1 MLISCDWRDFLLFLH
16 ANFTPSLQT
25 VIFNHPM
32 KKILKY
38 IFIAFIGVAVTTM
51 IACIIGIVAL
61 VGIIT
66 SDDEGTPDIKEN
78 SVLVINLS
86 GDIVEHSE
94 KGSPLSTI
102 TGKAEIQGLDD
113 IISAINNAA
122 DNKDIAGIYIEAG
135 LLQTDYSAL
144 QEIRHA
150 LLKAKKNKKW
160 IISYADAYSQG
171 TYYVCSAAD
180 EIWINPQGMID
191 IHGLAGQTTYLKDLL
206 EKVGVKMKV
215 IKVGTYKSATETFT
229 EDHMSDANREQS
241 TRYIQGMWNIIA
253 QDIAE
258 GRGLTIGEINSLAD
272 TLTAL
277 QDTKFLMD
285 KKLITKTL
293 YSEDVKKEIK
303 KRLKQGDDKDI
314 SQISC
319 KDLAKLTKNSS
330 SEKKIAIYYAQGS
343 IVQNA
348 ESGYVMGDAG
358 IISKKMVSD
367 LEKLAKDDNIKA
379 VVIRINS
386 GGGDAFASEEIWH
399 SVITLKSKKPVVI
412 SMGSMAAS
420 GAYYLSAGASWIV
433 AQPTTLTGSIGIF
446 GLLPDMTELMQSKL
460 GIKFDKVTTN
470 KHADFSSALTAR
482 PMSAE
487 EEAMLQGYINRGYEL
502 FCKRVS
508 DGRKIPVNQVKS
520 IAEGRVWIAADA
532 KNHKLVD
539 EIGGLKNAIDKAA
552 KLAKIDKYDIS
563 CYPAKKAWYED
574 LFNDIEKGNNNL
586 DEQLQSTLGV
596 YYEPFKMVKDI
607 KNQNPIQARIP
618 ILISVE

>member
-1 MLISCDWRDFLLFLH
+1 
-16 ANFTPSLQT
+16 
-25 VIFNHPM
+25 M
-32 KKILKY
+32 KKLLKY
-38 IFIAFIGVAVTTM
+38 IFIAFIGIVATT
-51 IACIIGIVAL
+51 IVACIIGIVAL
-61 VGIIT
+61 VGLIT
-66 SDDEGTPDIKEN
+66 RGNEGMSEIKDN
-78 SVLVINLS
+78 SVLVVNLS
-86 GDIVEHSE
+86 GNIVEHTE
-94 KGSPLSTI
+94 NGGPLSALTEKVG
-102 TGKAEIQGLDD
+102 TQGVDD
-113 IISAINNAA
+113 IVSAINNAA

-135 LLQTDYSAL
+135 MLQSDYSAL

-160 IISYADAYSQG
+160 IVSYSDAYSQG

-180 EIWINPQGMID
+180 EIWVNPQGMVD

-229 EDHMSDANREQS
+229 EDRMSDANREQT
-241 TRYIQGMWNIIA
+241 TRYIQGMWSIIA

-258 GRGLTIGEINSLAD
+258 GRGLTVKEVNSLAD

-303 KRLKQGDDKDI
+303 KKLKQEEGDDI

-319 KDLAKLTKNSS
+319 EDLAKLSKKSGS
-330 SEKKIAIYYAQGS
+330 GKKIAIYYAQGS

-348 ESGYVMGDAG
+348 ESGLVMGDAG

-367 LEKLAKDDNIKA
+367 LEKLAKDDNVKA

-386 GGGDAFASEEIWH
+386 GGGDAYASEEIWH
-399 SVITLKSKKPVVI
+399 SITTLKSKKPVVI
-412 SMGSMAAS
+412 SMGSLAAS

-446 GLLPDMTELMQSKL
+446 GLLPDVTELMQTKL

-470 KHADFSSALTAR
+470 KHADFTSALTAR

-487 EEAMLQGYINRGYEL
+487 EEAMLQQYINRGYEL

-508 DGRKIPVNQVKS
+508 DGRKIPINQVKA

-552 KLAKIDKYDIS
+552 KLAKIDKYETSD
-563 CYPAKKAWYED
+563 YPAKKAWYEE
-574 LFNDIEKGNNNL
+574 LFNDIEKSNNNL
-586 DEQLQSTLGV
+586 DEQLQSTLGA

-607 KNQNPIQARIP
+607 KNQSPIQARIP

>member
-1 MLISCDWRDFLLFLH
+1 MLIICEWSYFLVFLH
-16 ANFTPSLQT
+16 ANFIHSLQT
-25 VIFNHPM
+25 ITYCYLM
-32 KKILKY
+32 KKLLKY
-38 IFIAFIGVAVTTM
+38 IFVAFIGIVVTTM

-61 VGIIT
+61 VNIVT
-66 SDDEGTPDIKEN
+66 SDDEGMPDVKDN
-78 SVLVINLS
+78 SVLVVKLS
-86 GDIVEHSE
+86 GNIVEHAE
-94 KGSPLSTI
+94 KGSPLSILTEK
-102 TGKAEIQGLDD
+102 TEIQGLDD
-113 IISAINNAA
+113 IISAIDNAA
-122 DNKDIAGIYIEAG
+122 DSKEIAGIYIEAG
-135 LLQTDYSAL
+135 MLQTDYSAL

-150 LLKAKKNKKW
+150 LVKAKKNKKW
-160 IISYADAYSQG
+160 IVSYSDAYSQG

-180 EIWINPQGMID
+180 EIWINPQGVVD

-206 EKVGVKMKV
+206 AKVGVKMKV

-258 GRGLTIGEINSLAD
+258 GRGLTVKEVNSLAD

-303 KRLKQGDDKDI
+303 KLLKQKDDDEI

-319 KDLAKLTKNSS
+319 QDLAKLTKNSG
-330 SEKKIAIYYAQGS
+330 EDKKIAIYYAQGS

-348 ESGYVMGDAG
+348 ESGLVMGDAG
-358 IISKKMVSD
+358 IVSKKVVSD

-386 GGGDAFASEEIWH
+386 GGGDAYASEEIWH
-399 SVITLKSKKPVVI
+399 SVTTLKSKKPVVI

-446 GLLPDMTELMQSKL
+446 GLLPDVTELMQSKL
-460 GIKFDKVTTN
+460 GIKFDKVITN
-470 KHADFSSALTAR
+470 KHADFASALTAR

-487 EEAMLQGYINRGYEL
+487 EEAMLQQYINRGYEL

-508 DGRKIPVNQVKS
+508 DGRKIPVNQVKT

-532 KNHKLVD
+532 KNNKLVD

-552 KLAKIDKYDIS
+552 KLAKLDKYETS
-563 CYPAKKAWYED
+563 YYPAKKAWYED
-574 LFNDIEKGNNNL
+574 LFSNIEKGNNNL

>member
-1 MLISCDWRDFLLFLH
+1 
-16 ANFTPSLQT
+16 
-25 VIFNHPM
+25 
-32 KKILKY
+32 
-38 IFIAFIGVAVTTM
+38 M

-66 SDDEGTPDIKEN
+66 SDDEGVSEVKDN
-78 SVLVINLS
+78 SVLVVKLS
-86 GDIVEHSE
+86 GDIVEHAE
-94 KGSPLSTI
+94 KGSPLSALTEK
-102 TGKAEIQGLDD
+102 TEIQGLDD
-113 IISAINNAA
+113 IVSAIDNAA
-122 DNKDIAGIYIEAG
+122 ECKEISGIYIEAG
-135 LLQTDYSAL
+135 FLQSDYSAL

-160 IISYADAYSQG
+160 IISYADAYSQRA
-171 TYYVCSAAD
+171 YYVCSAAD
-180 EIWINPQGMID
+180 EIWINPQGVVD
-191 IHGLAGQTTYLKDLL
+191 IHGLSGQTTYLKDLL

-215 IKVGTYKSATETFT
+215 IKVGTYKSATETYT

-241 TRYIQGMWNIIA
+241 TRYILGMWNIIA

-258 GRGLTIGEINSLAD
+258 GRGLTFKDVNSLAD
-272 TLTAL
+272 TLTTL

-285 KKLITKTL
+285 KNLITRTL

-303 KRLKQGDDKDI
+303 KILKLGDNDDI

-319 KDLAKLTKNSS
+319 KDLAKLTKKSG
-330 SEKKIAIYYAQGS
+330 SENKIAIYYAQGS

-348 ESGYVMGDAG
+348 ESGLVMGDAG
-358 IISKKMVSD
+358 IVSKKMVGD

-399 SVITLKSKKPVVI
+399 SVMTLKDKKPVVV

-446 GLLPDMTELMQSKL
+446 GLLPDVTELMQSKL
-460 GIKFDKVTTN
+460 GIKFDKVITN
-470 KHADFSSALTAR
+470 KHADFASALTAR
-482 PMSAE
+482 PLSAE
-487 EEAMLQGYINRGYEL
+487 EEAMLQQYINRGYEL

-508 DGRKIPVNQVKS
+508 DGRKIPVDQVKTV
-520 IAEGRVWIAADA
+520 AEGRVWIAADA
-532 KNHKLVD
+532 KSHKLVD

-552 KLAKIDKYDIS
+552 RLAKLDKYETS

-574 LFNDIEKGNNNL
+574 LFDNIEERNNYL

>member
-1 MLISCDWRDFLLFLH
+1 MLIICEWSYFLVFLH
-16 ANFTPSLQT
+16 ANFIHSLQAIT
-25 VIFNHPM
+25 YCYSM
-32 KKILKY
+32 KKLLKY
-38 IFIAFIGVAVTTM
+38 IFVAFIGIVVTTM
-51 IACIIGIVAL
+51 IACIIGIIAL
-61 VGIIT
+61 VNIIT
-66 SDDEGTPDIKEN
+66 SDGKGMPDVKDN
-78 SVLVINLS
+78 SVLVVKLS
-86 GDIVEHSE
+86 GSIVEHAKE
-94 KGSPLSTI
+94 DSPLSALTEK
-102 TGKAEIQGLDD
+102 TEIQGLDD
-113 IISAINNAA
+113 IVSAINNAA
-122 DNKDIAGIYIEAG
+122 DSKEIAGIYIEAG
-135 LLQTDYSAL
+135 VLQSDYSAL

-150 LLKAKKNKKW
+150 LLTAKKNKKW
-160 IISYADAYSQG
+160 IVSYSDAYSQG

-180 EIWINPQGMID
+180 EIWINPQGMVD

-229 EDHMSDANREQS
+229 EDRMSDANREQS

-258 GRGLTIGEINSLAD
+258 GRGLTVKEVNSLAD

-277 QDTKFLMD
+277 QDAKFLMN

-303 KRLKQGDDKDI
+303 KLLKQKDDDEI

-319 KDLAKLTKNSS
+319 QDLAKLTKNSGTD
-330 SEKKIAIYYAQGS
+330 KKIAIYYAQGS

-348 ESGYVMGDAG
+348 ESGLVMGDAG
-358 IISKKMVSD
+358 IVSKEVVSD

-386 GGGDAFASEEIWH
+386 GGGDAYASEEIWH
-399 SVITLKSKKPVVI
+399 SVATLKSKKPVVI
-412 SMGSMAAS
+412 SMGNLAAS

-446 GLLPDMTELMQSKL
+446 GLLPDVTELMQSKL
-460 GIKFDKVTTN
+460 GIKFDKVITN
-470 KHADFSSALTAR
+470 KHADFASALTAR

-487 EEAMLQGYINRGYEL
+487 EEAMLQQYINRGYEL

-520 IAEGRVWIAADA
+520 IAEGRVWIAEDA

-552 KLAKIDKYDIS
+552 KLAKLDKYETS
-563 CYPAKKAWYED
+563 YYPAKKAWYED
-574 LFNDIEKGNNNL
+574 LFSNIEEGNNNL

>member
-1 MLISCDWRDFLLFLH
+1 MLIICEWSYFLVFLH
-16 ANFTPSLQT
+16 ANFIHSLQT
-25 VIFNHPM
+25 ITYCYLM
-32 KKILKY
+32 KKLLKY
-38 IFIAFIGVAVTTM
+38 IFAAFIGIVVTTM

-61 VGIIT
+61 VSIIT
-66 SDDEGTPDIKEN
+66 SDDEGMPDVKDN
-78 SVLVINLS
+78 SVLVVKLS
-86 GDIVEHSE
+86 GNIVEHAE
-94 KGSPLSTI
+94 KGSPLSALTEK
-102 TGKAEIQGLDD
+102 TEIQGLDD
-113 IISAINNAA
+113 IVSAINNAA
-122 DNKDIAGIYIEAG
+122 DSKEIAGIYIEAG
-135 LLQTDYSAL
+135 LLQSDYSIL

-160 IISYADAYSQG
+160 IISYSDAYSQG

-180 EIWINPQGMID
+180 EIWINPQGVVD

-206 EKVGVKMKV
+206 AKVGVKMKV
-215 IKVGTYKSATETFT
+215 IKVGTYKSATEAFT

-258 GRGLTIGEINSLAD
+258 GRGLTIKEINSLAD

-303 KRLKQGDDKDI
+303 KLLKQKDDDEI

-319 KDLAKLTKNSS
+319 QDLAKLTKNSGAD
-330 SEKKIAIYYAQGS
+330 KKIAIYYAQGS

-348 ESGYVMGDAG
+348 ESGLVMGDAG
-358 IISKKMVSD
+358 IVSKKVVSD

-386 GGGDAFASEEIWH
+386 GGGDAYASEEIWH
-399 SVITLKSKKPVVI
+399 SVTTLKSKKPVVI

-446 GLLPDMTELMQSKL
+446 GLLPDVTDLMQSKL
-460 GIKFDKVTTN
+460 GIKFDKVITN
-470 KHADFSSALTAR
+470 KHADFASALTAR

-487 EEAMLQGYINRGYEL
+487 EEAMLQQYINRGYEL

-508 DGRKIPVNQVKS
+508 DGRKIPINQVKS

-552 KLAKIDKYDIS
+552 KLAKLDKYETS
-563 CYPAKKAWYED
+563 YYPAKKAWYED
-574 LFNDIEKGNNNL
+574 LFSNIEKSNNNL

>member
-1 MLISCDWRDFLLFLH
+1 
-16 ANFTPSLQT
+16 
-25 VIFNHPM
+25 M
-32 KKILKY
+32 KKLLKY
-38 IFIAFIGVAVTTM
+38 IFAAFIGIVVTTM

-61 VGIIT
+61 VNIVT
-66 SDDEGTPDIKEN
+66 SDDEGMSDVKDN
-78 SVLVINLS
+78 SVLVVKLS
-86 GDIVEHSE
+86 GNIVEHAE
-94 KGSPLSTI
+94 KGSPLSVLTEK
-102 TGKAEIQGLDD
+102 TEIQGLDD
-113 IISAINNAA
+113 IVSAINNAA
-122 DNKDIAGIYIEAG
+122 DSKEIAGIYIEAG
-135 LLQTDYSAL
+135 LLQSDYSAL

-150 LLKAKKNKKW
+150 LLSAKKNKKW
-160 IISYADAYSQG
+160 IVSYSDAYSQG

-180 EIWINPQGMID
+180 EIWINPQGVVD
-191 IHGLAGQTTYLKDLL
+191 IHGIAGQTTYLKDLL
-206 EKVGVKMKV
+206 AKVGVKMKV

-258 GRGLTIGEINSLAD
+258 GRGLTVKEVNSLAD

-303 KRLKQGDDKDI
+303 KLLKQKDDEDI

-319 KDLAKLTKNSS
+319 QDLAKLTKNSR
-330 SEKKIAIYYAQGS
+330 EDKKIAIYYAQGS

-348 ESGYVMGDAG
+348 ESGLVMGDAG
-358 IISKKMVSD
+358 IVSKKVVSD

-386 GGGDAFASEEIWH
+386 GGGDAYASEEIWH

-446 GLLPDMTELMQSKL
+446 GLLPDVTELMQSKL
-460 GIKFDKVTTN
+460 GIKFDKVITN
-470 KHADFSSALTAR
+470 KHADFASALTAR

-487 EEAMLQGYINRGYEL
+487 EEAMLQQYINRGYEL

-508 DGRKIPVNQVKS
+508 DGRKIPVNQVKT

-552 KLAKIDKYDIS
+552 KLAKLDKYETS
-563 CYPAKKAWYED
+563 YYPAKKAWYED
-574 LFNDIEKGNNNL
+574 LFSNIEKGNNNL

>member
-1 MLISCDWRDFLLFLH
+1 
-16 ANFTPSLQT
+16 
-25 VIFNHPM
+25 M
-32 KKILKY
+32 KKFLKY
-38 IFIAFIGVAVTTM
+38 LFVTIIGVIVTTM

-61 VGIIT
+61 IGFI
-66 SDDEGTPDIKEN
+66 SGDSEGTPDVKDN
-78 SVLVINLS
+78 SVLVVKLS
-86 GDIVEHSE
+86 GDIVEHAEKDNPLSLFSE
-94 KGSPLSTI
+94 KT
-102 TGKAEIQGLDD
+102 EIQGLDE
-113 IISAINNAA
+113 IISAIDNAA
-122 DNKDIAGIYIEAG
+122 ATKEIAGIYIEAG
-135 LLQTDYSAL
+135 MLQADYSAL
-144 QEIRHA
+144 QEIRQA
-150 LLKAKKNKKW
+150 LLRAKQNKKW
-160 IISYADAYSQG
+160 IVSFADTYSQG
-171 TYYVCSAAD
+171 TYYVCSAAN
-180 EIWINPQGMID
+180 EIWINPQGMVD
-191 IHGLAGQTTYLKDLL
+191 IHGLAGQATYLKDLL
-206 EKVGVKMKV
+206 AKVGVKMKV
-215 IKVGTYKSATETFT
+215 VKVGTYKSATETFT
-229 EDHMSDANREQS
+229 EDHMSDANREQT
-241 TRYIQGMWNIIA
+241 TRYIQGMWSIISK
-253 QDIAE
+253 DIAE
-258 GRGLTIGEINSLAD
+258 GRGITVEEVNLLAD

-303 KRLKQGDDKDI
+303 KMLKQKDDNDI

-319 KDLAKLTKNSS
+319 KELAKFSNGNSGS
-330 SEKKIAIYYAQGS
+330 GKKIAIYYAQGS

-348 ESGYVMGDAG
+348 ESGLVMGDAG
-358 IISKKMVSD
+358 IVSKKMVGD

-399 SVITLKSKKPVVI
+399 SIVALKSKKPVVI

-470 KHADFSSALTAR
+470 KHADFASALTAR
-482 PMSAE
+482 PMSAD
-487 EEAMLQGYINRGYEL
+487 EEAMLQRYINRGYEL

-508 DGRKIPVNQVKS
+508 DGRKIPVSQVKA

-532 KNHKLVD
+532 KNHKLID
-539 EIGGLKNAIDKAA
+539 EIGGLQAAVNKAA
-552 KLAKIDKYDIS
+552 KLAKIDKYETS
-563 CYPAKKAWYED
+563 SYPAKKAWYED
-574 LFNDIEKGNNNL
+574 YLSDVEKGNNNL

-618 ILISVE
+618 VLISIE

>member
-1 MLISCDWRDFLLFLH
+1 MLIFCKWRDFLVFLH
-16 ANFTPSLQT
+16 ANFIPSVQT
-25 VIFNHPM
+25 VTYNYPM
-32 KKILKY
+32 KKFLKY
-38 IFIAFIGVAVTTM
+38 IFVAFISIVVTTM
-51 IACIIGIVAL
+51 IVCIVGIVAL
-61 VGIIT
+61 IGIIT
-66 SDDEGTPDIKEN
+66 KDDEGMPDIKDN
-78 SVLVINLS
+78 SVLVVKLS
-86 GDIVEHSE
+86 GDIVEHAE
-94 KGSPLSTI
+94 KGSPLSALTER
-102 TGKAEIQGLDD
+102 TVTQGLDD
-113 IISAINNAA
+113 IITAIDNAA
-122 DNKDIAGIYIEAG
+122 DSKEIAGIYIEAG
-135 LLQTDYSAL
+135 MLQSDYSAL

-180 EIWINPQGMID
+180 EIWINPQGMVD

-206 EKVGVKMKV
+206 EKVGIKMKV
-215 IKVGTYKSATETFT
+215 IKVGTYKSATESFT

-241 TRYIQGMWNIIA
+241 TRYIQGMWDIIA

-258 GRGLTIGEINSLAD
+258 GRGLTVKDINSLAD

-277 QDTKFLMD
+277 QDTKFLMN

-303 KRLKQGDDKDI
+303 KILKQKDDEEI

-319 KDLAKLTKNSS
+319 QDLAKLTKNSGS
-330 SEKKIAIYYAQGS
+330 GKKIAVYYAQGS

-348 ESGYVMGDAG
+348 ESGYAMGDAG
-358 IISKKMVSD
+358 IISKKMIGD
-367 LEKLAKDDNIKA
+367 LEKLAKDDDIKA

-399 SVITLKSKKPVVI
+399 SVTNLKSKKPVVI

-460 GIKFDKVTTN
+460 GIKFDKVITN
-470 KHADFSSALTAR
+470 KHADFTSALTAR

-508 DGRKIPVNQVKS
+508 DGRKIPINQVKT
-520 IAEGRVWIAADA
+520 IAEGRVWIAEDA
-532 KNHKLVD
+532 KKHKLVD
-539 EIGGLKNAIDKAA
+539 EIGGLKDAIDKAA
-552 KLAKIDKYDIS
+552 KLAKTDKYETS
-563 CYPAKKAWYED
+563 YYPAKKAWYED

-586 DEQLQSTLGV
+586 DEQLQSTLGI
-596 YYEPFKMVKDI
+596 YYEPFRMVKDI

>member
-1 MLISCDWRDFLLFLH
+1 
-16 ANFTPSLQT
+16 
-25 VIFNHPM
+25 M
-32 KKILKY
+32 KKFLKY
-38 IFIAFIGVAVTTM
+38 IFVAFIGIVVTTM

-66 SDDEGTPDIKEN
+66 SDDEGVSEVKDN
-78 SVLVINLS
+78 SVLVVKLS
-86 GDIVEHSE
+86 GDIVEHAE
-94 KGSPLSTI
+94 KGSPLSALTEK
-102 TGKAEIQGLDD
+102 TEIQGLDD
-113 IISAINNAA
+113 IVSAIDNAA
-122 DNKDIAGIYIEAG
+122 ECKEISGIYIEAG
-135 LLQTDYSAL
+135 FLQSDYSAL

-171 TYYVCSAAD
+171 AYYVCSAAD
-180 EIWINPQGMID
+180 EIWINPQGVVD
-191 IHGLAGQTTYLKDLL
+191 IHGLSGQTTYLKDLL

-215 IKVGTYKSATETFT
+215 IKVGTYKSATETYT

-241 TRYIQGMWNIIA
+241 TRYILGMWNIIA

-258 GRGLTIGEINSLAD
+258 GRGLTFKDVNSLAD
-272 TLTAL
+272 TLTTL

-285 KKLITKTL
+285 KNLITRTL

-303 KRLKQGDDKDI
+303 KILKLGDNDDI

-319 KDLAKLTKNSS
+319 KDLAKLTKKSG
-330 SEKKIAIYYAQGS
+330 SENKIAIYYAQGS

-348 ESGYVMGDAG
+348 ESGLVMGDAG
-358 IISKKMVSD
+358 IVSKKMVSD

-399 SVITLKSKKPVVI
+399 SVMTLKDKKPVVV
-412 SMGSMAAS
+412 SMGSMTAS
-420 GAYYLSAGASWIV
+420 GAYYLSSGASWIV

-446 GLLPDMTELMQSKL
+446 GLLPDVTELMQSKL
-460 GIKFDKVTTN
+460 GIKFDKVITN
-470 KHADFSSALTAR
+470 KHADYASALTAR
-482 PMSAE
+482 PLSAE
-487 EEAMLQGYINRGYEL
+487 EEAMLQQSVNRGYEL

-508 DGRKIPVNQVKS
+508 DGRKIPVDQVKTV
-520 IAEGRVWIAADA
+520 AEGRVWIAADA
-532 KNHKLVD
+532 KSHKLVD

-552 KLAKIDKYDIS
+552 KLAKLDKYETS

-574 LFNDIEKGNNNL
+574 LFDNIEERNNNL

>member
-1 MLISCDWRDFLLFLH
+1 MLIICEWSYFLVFLH
-16 ANFTPSLQT
+16 ANFIHSLQT
-25 VIFNHPM
+25 ITYCYLM
-32 KKILKY
+32 KKLLKY
-38 IFIAFIGVAVTTM
+38 IFAAFIGIVVTTM

-61 VGIIT
+61 VNIVT
-66 SDDEGTPDIKEN
+66 SDDEGMPDVKDN
-78 SVLVINLS
+78 SVLVVKLS
-86 GDIVEHSE
+86 GNIVEHAE
-94 KGSPLSTI
+94 KGSPLSILTEK
-102 TGKAEIQGLDD
+102 TEIQGLDD
-113 IISAINNAA
+113 IVSAINNAA
-122 DNKDIAGIYIEAG
+122 GSKEIAGIYIEAG
-135 LLQTDYSAL
+135 LLQSDYSAL

-150 LLKAKKNKKW
+150 LLTAKKNKKW
-160 IISYADAYSQG
+160 IVSYSDAYSQG

-180 EIWINPQGMID
+180 EIWINPQGVVD

-206 EKVGVKMKV
+206 AKVGVKMKV

-258 GRGLTIGEINSLAD
+258 GRGLTVKEVNSLAD

-303 KRLKQGDDKDI
+303 KLLKQKDDEDI

-319 KDLAKLTKNSS
+319 QDLAKLTKNSR
-330 SEKKIAIYYAQGS
+330 EDKKIAIYYAQGS

-348 ESGYVMGDAG
+348 ESGLVMGDAG
-358 IISKKMVSD
+358 IVSKKVVSD

-386 GGGDAFASEEIWH
+386 GGGDAYASEEIWH

-446 GLLPDMTELMQSKL
+446 GLLPDVTELMQSKL

-470 KHADFSSALTAR
+470 KHADFASALTAR

-487 EEAMLQGYINRGYEL
+487 EEAMLQQYINRGYEL

-508 DGRKIPVNQVKS
+508 DGRKIPVNQVKT

-552 KLAKIDKYDIS
+552 KLAKLDKYETS
-563 CYPAKKAWYED
+563 YYPAKKAWYED
-574 LFNDIEKGNNNL
+574 LFSNIEKGNNNL

>member
-1 MLISCDWRDFLLFLH
+1 MQS
-16 ANFTPSLQT
+16 
-25 VIFNHPM
+25 
-32 KKILKY
+32 
-38 IFIAFIGVAVTTM
+38 
-51 IACIIGIVAL
+51 
-61 VGIIT
+61 
-66 SDDEGTPDIKEN
+66 
-78 SVLVINLS
+78 
-86 GDIVEHSE
+86 
-94 KGSPLSTI
+94 
-102 TGKAEIQGLDD
+102 
-113 IISAINNAA
+113 
-122 DNKDIAGIYIEAG
+122 
-135 LLQTDYSAL
+135 DYSAL

-150 LLKAKKNKKW
+150 LLTAKKNKKW
-160 IISYADAYSQG
+160 IVSYSDAYSQG

-180 EIWINPQGMID
+180 EIWINPQGVVD

-206 EKVGVKMKV
+206 AKVGVKMKV

-258 GRGLTIGEINSLAD
+258 GRGLTVKEVSSLAD

-303 KRLKQGDDKDI
+303 KLLKQKDDEDI

-319 KDLAKLTKNSS
+319 QDLAKLTKNSGTD
-330 SEKKIAIYYAQGS
+330 KKIAIYYAQGS

-348 ESGYVMGDAG
+348 ESGLVMGDAG
-358 IISKKMVSD
+358 IVSKKVVSD

-386 GGGDAFASEEIWH
+386 GGGDAYASEEIWH

-446 GLLPDMTELMQSKL
+446 GLLPDVTELMQSKL
-460 GIKFDKVTTN
+460 GIKFDKVITN
-470 KHADFSSALTAR
+470 KHADFASALTAR

-487 EEAMLQGYINRGYEL
+487 EEAMLQQYINRGYEL

-508 DGRKIPVNQVKS
+508 DGRKIPVNQVKT

-552 KLAKIDKYDIS
+552 KLAKLDKYETS
-563 CYPAKKAWYED
+563 YYPAKKAWYED
-574 LFNDIEKGNNNL
+574 LFSNIEKGNNNL